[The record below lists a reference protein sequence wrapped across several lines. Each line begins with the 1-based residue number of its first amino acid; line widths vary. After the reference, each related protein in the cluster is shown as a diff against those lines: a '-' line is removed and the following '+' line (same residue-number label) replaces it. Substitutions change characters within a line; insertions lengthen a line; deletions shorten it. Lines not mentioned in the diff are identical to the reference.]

1 MDEIDYKLKSKNPT
15 LISHAISKLIDVIK
29 KKLEV
34 EEKDISKIAE
44 FKLLSSK
51 CNSNDSVV
59 STSACQALIVLVE
72 TGLWDVKSA
81 LASFMACLS
90 SSKNYQAITT
100 AVSQLLILDWK
111 MQDKY
116 NEYTL
121 QVPNQ
126 HPFITIL
133 NQEKLSW
140 RSVLNQMKLIMYY
153 NNILVTEQS
162 IKLLRPV
169 FMYILCNPSMDL
181 CESCKHETWQ
191 LLIKSGTDTL
201 DLQVEILLWL
211 CTNRVDTCID
221 ANCRVLELVEESLL
235 KGDKEYC
242 TALIPLIASLTI
254 QLLEY
259 GHEPMQNFYAILD
272 LIDSSDYDIGNITI
286 AMMTEIILICPA
298 TYLLDALQI
307 CTVIVETK
315 RPCNIILL
323 NALAASLLKWL
334 AYPSLLCSDA
344 LALSKELLIR
354 IMSQKQTDTGDGII
368 SNKMLLMFSH
378 SNRHIQFYK
387 ELIMTLYSLGNNIL
401 PWLEN
406 LSFAPIDLRFMCKL
420 ILCGIFLYSNE
431 PIIVQKTCDILVQ
444 IAREIN
450 SFASHVLSLLL
461 HKLTKSRDSS
471 TLKCLLL
478 AVPEFAMSKEN
489 LPIVIHTLDTMLNS
503 GKPLK
508 YFAIQLYT
516 KALEK
521 EPRCY
526 RFISAALMDTM
537 EADHS
542 WHSDV
547 TCAQAIKY
555 ICENRPEHGE
565 ELVPL
570 LSQILNRCVDQNGG
584 AASALALNSIAAL
597 CNAAVIGIY
606 STWQVLAPKMRKE
619 KRTVVLESLC
629 EFFADIPTYPFR
641 ASDDYDKF
649 IVDIVTLLW
658 NYAICEDTRVA
669 EAAFKA
675 LRSYHLERVPLT
687 ALPLNFRLDL
697 VASHAHPEKTVN
709 ETDKFEDVLEYI
721 PGTCW
726 IQMLKKVN
734 KSVLSAAGDLLIF
747 YIEDELSGFRSR
759 IYNWPQG
766 EPHNYKYLPKRS
778 VIKAVGEY
786 LRRSN
791 KADPSNQRTIVECL
805 RIFAHKYK
813 KPLPNVKWDF
823 LKETMQISEEAKEYS
838 LSIVSRHCQISASA
852 KLLTESFLSMY
863 TSASEAGRLLL
874 NEKHLVLYS
883 NLDELCQAIQ
893 PSSLKQFLETSLNYI
908 IIQILFNDEKSIDL
922 FNYIVSSYTIALK
935 SSVILMG
942 NRTMLTSMLE
952 EILEKVD
959 LTSKYVEKYL
969 AAVMELLDK
978 DIEKMTSPSIWFE
991 VTPKK
996 LRNAITVRTEVS
1008 FRECNSINTPLT
1020 WLNELIDMAESNPEI
1035 QKYLLES
1042 VQRMQIQLRLLKS
1055 YNLGSQKDWILSFM
1069 SYIDVLIVEES
1080 HEKNNIIFYYDI
1092 LFVSIICL
1100 SGMDCLLPKKEML
1113 INLRDERIRLF
1124 PQAISVLIDRQMW
1137 KSISCQIMKW
1147 LNHMRTSSIPD
1158 VYISAFQSALFLLR
1172 HEEDYNLQWTNYLSV
1187 KTYIPTYN

>member
-1 MDEIDYKLKSKNPT
+1 MDEIEYKLKSRDPT
-15 LISHAISKLIDVIK
+15 LISH
-29 KKLEV
+29 
-34 EEKDISKIAE
+34 IAE

-51 CNSNDSVV
+51 CNSNDSIV

-90 SSKNYQAITT
+90 SSKNYQAITI

-111 MQDKY
+111 MQDKR

-121 QVPNQ
+121 QIPTQ

-140 RSVLNQMKLIMYY
+140 RSVLNQMKLIMHHDKH
-153 NNILVTEQS
+153 VMEQS

-169 FMYILCNPSMDL
+169 FMYILCNPSIDL

-191 LLIKSGTDTL
+191 LLIKSSNTL
-201 DLQVEILLWL
+201 DLQAEILLWL
-211 CTNRVDTCID
+211 CTNRIDTCVD
-221 ANCRVLELVEESLL
+221 ANCRVLELAQVSLL
-235 KGDKEYC
+235 KENKEYC
-242 TALIPLIASLTI
+242 SALIPLIASLTI

-259 GHEPMQNFYAILD
+259 GHEPMQNFYAILN
-272 LIDSSDYDIGNITI
+272 LIEWSYDSIGNVTI
-286 AMMTEIILICPA
+286 AMMMEIILVCPA
-298 TYLLDALQI
+298 AYLLNALQI
-307 CTVIVETK
+307 CTIIVDK
-315 RPCNIILL
+315 MPCSVILL

-344 LALSKELLIR
+344 LGEAKELLIR
-354 IMSQKQTDTGDGII
+354 MSQKQTGNSDGIV
-368 SNKMLLMFSH
+368 SNKMLLTFSH
-378 SNRHIQFYK
+378 SNRYIQFYT
-387 ELIMTLYSLGNNIL
+387 EFIRSLYSLENNIL
-401 PWLEN
+401 SWLEN
-406 LSFAPIDLRFMCKL
+406 LSLAPIDLRYMCKL

-431 PIIVQKTCDILVQ
+431 PIVIQKTCDILVQ

-450 SFASHVLSLLL
+450 SFSSHVLSLLL
-461 HKLTKSRDSS
+461 HKLTKSHDSS
-471 TLKCLLL
+471 TLKYLLL
-478 AVPEFAMSKEN
+478 AIPEFAMSKEN

-537 EADHS
+537 ETDHS

-547 TCAQAIKY
+547 TCAQTIKY
-555 ICENRPEHGE
+555 ICENRPEDGE

-570 LSQILNRCVDQNGG
+570 LSQILNRCVDLNGG
-584 AASALALNSIAAL
+584 AASALALNSISAL
-597 CNAAVIGIY
+597 CKFAVIGIY

-629 EFFADIPTYPFR
+629 ELFADIPSYPFR

-649 IVDIVTLLW
+649 IVDIVTHLW
-658 NYAICEDTRVA
+658 SYAICEDTRIA
-669 EAAFKA
+669 KAAFKA
-675 LRSYHLERVPLT
+675 LRSYHLERVPLST
-687 ALPLNFRLDL
+687 LPLDFRSDL
-697 VASHAHPEKTVN
+697 IVSGAYPEKTTN
-709 ETDKFEDVLEYI
+709 ETDKSENILQYV

-726 IQMLKKVN
+726 IQMLKKMN
-734 KSVLSAAGDLLIF
+734 TNVLSAAGDLLIF

-759 IYNWPQG
+759 IYTWPQG
-766 EPHNYKYLPKRS
+766 EPSNYKYLPERS
-778 VIKAVGEY
+778 VIRAVGEY
-786 LRRSN
+786 LRRGN
-791 KADPSNQRTIVECL
+791 KEDPSNQRTMVECL
-805 RIFAHKYK
+805 RIFAYKYK
-813 KPLPNVKWDF
+813 KPLPNIKWDF

-838 LSIVSRHCQISASA
+838 LSIMSRHCQISASA

-863 TSASEAGRLLL
+863 TSASEAGQLLL

-893 PSSLKQFLETSLNYI
+893 PSSLKQFLETSLNYVI
-908 IIQILFNDEKSIDL
+908 EKISLNDETSVDL
-922 FNYIVSSYTIALK
+922 FNHIVSSYATALK
-935 SSVILMG
+935 SSVILIG
-942 NRTMLTSMLE
+942 NRTLLTSMLE
-952 EILEKVD
+952 EILEKID
-959 LTSKYVEKYL
+959 LTSKYFEKYL

-978 DIEKMTSPSIWFE
+978 DIERMTSPSIWFE

-996 LRNAITVRTEVS
+996 LRNAITIRAEIS
-1008 FRECNSINTPLT
+1008 FRKLNSINSPLI
-1020 WLNELIDMAESNPEI
+1020 WLNEPIDMAASNPEM
-1035 QKYLLES
+1035 QKFLLENIQR
-1042 VQRMQIQLRLLKS
+1042 VQTNLRLLKS
-1055 YNLGSQKDWILSFM
+1055 CDFGSQKNWILDFM
-1069 SYIDVLIVEES
+1069 NHINALIVEES
-1080 HEKNNIIFYYDI
+1080 YEKNNIIFYCDI

-1100 SGMDCLLPKKEML
+1100 SGMDCLLPKREL
-1113 INLRDERIRLF
+1113 LASSQDERIRMF
-1124 PQAISVLIDRQMW
+1124 PQAISVLIDRQIW
-1137 KSISCQIMKW
+1137 KSVSCQIMKW
-1147 LNHMRTSSIPD
+1147 LNHMRTSSVPD
-1158 VYISAFQSALFLLR
+1158 VYISAFQSALILLR

-1187 KTYIPTYN
+1187 KTYIPIFN